1 MFGGLENVS
10 VEKAG
15 QGIPEEEEQVKRTRA
30 DVRPNKALGLTKA
43 QDERKGTEVLA
54 EGHVTLLQCVLV
66 SNKPLQFVMA
76 SSSNVF
82 SPMQHKFLGVIQLY
96 LVPPGPL
103 RWPLRVLWGI
113 QWKLNYGRQRPFS
126 SWWASPRVCMAPSF
140 QTEAPKREGVAAARP
155 INGHPWNHHGITL
168 PCIFYGSERSQTQP
182 GAKWER
188 EGNCTKVQIPVDM
201 LHHGGRSPKSRYQQ

>member
-10 VEKAG
+10 VEKAE

-30 DVRPNKALGLTKA
+30 DVRPDKAPGLTKA
-43 QDERKGTEVLA
+43 QDERKRTEVLA

-96 LVPPGPL
+96 LVSPGPL
-103 RWPLRVLWGI
+103 RWL
-113 QWKLNYGRQRPFS
+113 QS
-126 SWWASPRVCMAPSF
+126 SGGSSGSSTMAESARSPP
-140 QTEAPKREGVAAARP
+140 G
-155 INGHPWNHHGITL
+155 GHPHVSAWHLHSKQKRPRGKVWQLPGPSMATL
-168 PCIFYGSERSQTQP
+168 GTTMASLFHVYSMGHSGHRPSLGPS
-182 GAKWER
+182 GNGR
-188 EGNCTKVQIPVDM
+188 ETAQRCKY
-201 LHHGGRSPKSRYQQ
+201 L